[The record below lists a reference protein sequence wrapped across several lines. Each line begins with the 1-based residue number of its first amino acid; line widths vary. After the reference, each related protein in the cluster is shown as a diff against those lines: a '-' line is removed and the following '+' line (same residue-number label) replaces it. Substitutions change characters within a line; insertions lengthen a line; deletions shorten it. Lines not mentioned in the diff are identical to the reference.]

1 MRAACCAQEQRPS
14 GDPNTRQQHP
24 LILTRQ
30 DIRFNSRDGKGHA
43 ATGAYH
49 RSLTQEGAET
59 WSTYCDDTSRTLPG
73 HVTQHK
79 QDSKPELWWQ
89 IHFMTYGMMIFI
101 YQTPSSLF
109 WYFTDLMSSCKNPH
123 TPYRHINLCTS
134 LTTLFTSSFSIFRVA
149 RRDWSC
155 WNLKMSSPFTG
166 GCNEIWHTYED

>member
-1 MRAACCAQEQRPS
+1 MRVACCAQEQRPS

-49 RSLTQEGAET
+49 HTLTQEGAET
-59 WSTYCDDTSRTLPG
+59 WSTHCDDTSRTLPG

-89 IHFMTYGMMIFI
+89 FI
-101 YQTPSSLF
+101 LLHMVWWFLYELIRSIKQPLQPPLF
-109 WYFTDLMSSCKNPH
+109 WYLELLSSYKNSRTSYSH
-123 TPYRHINLCTS
+123 ANLCTS
-134 LTTLFTSSFSIFRVA
+134 LTTLYAAET
-149 RRDWSC
+149 
-155 WNLKMSSPFTG
+155 
-166 GCNEIWHTYED
+166 